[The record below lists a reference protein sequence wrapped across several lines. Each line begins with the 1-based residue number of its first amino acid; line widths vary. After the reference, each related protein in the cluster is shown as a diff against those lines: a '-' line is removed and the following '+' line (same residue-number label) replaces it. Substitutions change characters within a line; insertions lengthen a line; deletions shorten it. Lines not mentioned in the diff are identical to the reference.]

1 MKILSAL
8 LMLLLI
14 DDAFAVSLNGRTND
28 NSVCDLAP
36 YTTSRLSQL
45 TFVDGNSS
53 NLEEIYERIALRW
66 ITASCQDRQQ
76 LILHSD
82 MGLRMEDVYFRNVA
96 TKLCGSG
103 NIKRETY
110 STAESTHGFQVR
122 CTINRLQQT
131 QAWLKQ
137 AESERSTENL
147 IASSRPAGTITP
159 AGEDAKDNQKKPCKK
174 GLSFGA
180 LIGISGGCRE

>member
-8 LMLLLI
+8 CMLLVV
-14 DDAFAVSLNGRTND
+14 DYAFAVSLNGRTND
-28 NSVCDLAP
+28 DSVCDLAP

-53 NLEEIYERIALRW
+53 NLAEIYERIALRW

-82 MGLRMEDVYFRNVA
+82 IGLRMEEIYFRNVA

-103 NIKRETY
+103 SIKREPY

-122 CTINRLQQT
+122 CTINKLQQA
-131 QAWLKQ
+131 QLWLKQ

-147 IASSRPAGTITP
+147 IASSNPTNASTP
-159 AGEDAKDNQKKPCKK
+159 ASGDTKVSPKPCKK
-174 GLSFGA
+174 GITYGA
-180 LIGISGGCRE
+180 LIGISGGCRD